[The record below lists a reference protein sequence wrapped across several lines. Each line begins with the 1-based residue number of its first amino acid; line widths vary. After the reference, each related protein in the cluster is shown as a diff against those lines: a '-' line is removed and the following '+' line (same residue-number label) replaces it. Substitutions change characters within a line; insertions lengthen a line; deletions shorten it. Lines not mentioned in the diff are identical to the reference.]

1 MKFKTNI
8 IGLSALLMT
17 VPLITHADIRFNGF
31 ASIRA
36 TIADSDGS
44 QSPFSTL
51 KGNGDISF
59 KDESLFAL
67 QASADLGEGLSA
79 TAQFM
84 AEGTNDFDV
93 EARWAYLSY
102 DLDDT
107 HRLSAGRFANPI
119 FFQSEYEKVGYAH
132 NYARLPKSVY
142 IGFDFSTI
150 EGIAID
156 SSFYLSDYTL
166 ETKVLYG
173 SWNGSLFLNATNSEQ
188 TLGIKDIISV
198 RGTLSGDWWKVFAG
212 GFITELD
219 GGSLDTVITDV
230 FAAPGVAAA
239 QGLGATEADINN
251 FYDAV
256 TWTGKDGIYWYA
268 GFNIEYENWII
279 DYEYADYGVQDSS
292 GAQNAA
298 SYLAVGYRFDKMVL
312 TLHAEEYEQLRDYSF
327 LSSVQHPV
335 LIATGDGIHEAL
347 SSREFDGMGIT
358 LRYDFHDSATLKMDY
373 FSGEDNRAVVGDYS
387 ILSVGVDL
395 VF

>member
-1 MKFKTNI
+1 
-8 IGLSALLMT
+8 
-17 VPLITHADIRFNGF
+17 
-31 ASIRA
+31 
-36 TIADSDGS
+36 
-44 QSPFSTL
+44 
-51 KGNGDISF
+51 
-59 KDESLFAL
+59 
-67 QASADLGEGLSA
+67 
-79 TAQFM
+79 M
-84 AEGTNDFDV
+84 AEGSNDFNV

-102 DLDDT
+102 ELNDT

-156 SSFYLSDYTL
+156 SSFDLGDYSL
-166 ETKVLYG
+166 DTKVLYG
-173 SWNGSLFLNATNSEQ
+173 NWDGNLFLSATNSEQ

-198 RGTLSGDWWKVFAG
+198 RGTLSGDWWKLFAG
-212 GFITELD
+212 GFITELE

-239 QGLGATEADINN
+239 QELGATETDTNN

-256 TWTGKDGIYWYA
+256 AWTGKDGIYWYA
-268 GFNIEYENWII
+268 GINIEYENWII

-298 SYLAVGYRFDKMVL
+298 SYIAVGYRFDKMVL

-335 LIATGDGIHEAL
+335 LIATGQGIHEAL
-347 SSREFDGMGIT
+347 SSREFEGMGLT
-358 LRYDFHDSATLKMDY
+358 LRYDFHESATLKVDY

-387 ILSVGVDL
+387 IMSVGVDL

>member
-1 MKFKTNI
+1 MKIKAQTL
-8 IGLSALLMT
+8 GLASLIMLF
-17 VPLITHADIRFNGF
+17 PLASHADITFNGF

-36 TIADSDGS
+36 TIADSDGTD
-44 QSPFSTL
+44 SPFTTFQ
-51 KGNGDISF
+51 GNGDISL

-67 QASADLGEGLSA
+67 QASADLGQGLSA
-79 TAQFM
+79 TAQLM
-84 AEGTNDFDV
+84 AEGTNDFNV

-102 DLDDT
+102 ELNDT
-107 HRLSAGRFANPI
+107 HRLSAGRLANPI

-150 EGIAID
+150 EGVSID
-156 SSFYLSDYTL
+156 SSFYLGDYSL
-166 ETKVLYG
+166 DTKVLYG
-173 SWNGSLFLNATNSEQ
+173 NWDGNLYLNADNPRQS
-188 TLGIKDIISV
+188 LAIKDIISV
-198 RGTLSGDWWKVFAG
+198 RATLSGEWWKLFAG

-239 QGLGATEADINN
+239 QSLGADTNDINN

-256 TWTGKDGIYWYA
+256 TWTGKDGVYWYA
-268 GFNIEYENWII
+268 GFNIEYDNWII

-292 GAQNAA
+292 GSQTAA
-298 SYLAVGYRFDKMVL
+298 SYIAVGYRFDKMVL
-312 TLHAEEYEQLRDYSF
+312 TVHAEEFEQLRDYSF

-335 LIATGDGIHEAL
+335 LIATGQSIHEAL
-347 SSREFDGMGIT
+347 ASRKFDGVGIA
-358 LRYDFHDSATLKMDY
+358 LRYDFHDSAALKVDY
-373 FSGEDNRAVVGDYS
+373 FSGEDNRTVVGDYS
-387 ILSVGVDL
+387 IMSVGIDL